1 MYKKL
6 VLLMELPYTASPLIM
21 QAWGV
26 VDIFGSALFLE
37 RRHCTLSG
45 PKDRTSLIPNS
56 SYLI

>member
-26 VDIFGSALFLE
+26 VDIFGLALFLE
-37 RRHCTLSG
+37 RRHAPLRD
-45 PKDRTSLIPNS
+45 PKIGLV
-56 SYLI
+56 